1 MLLQHAWLA
10 PLAKPEAIM
19 EEDEDESG
27 EAVPAT
33 EAAKDPFDDPRL
45 PVDVVDKE
53 VSIWVIETLEAK
65 RAGKLKRH
73 DQPALHAAPLDAVAT
88 TSPALEKKDAVAA
101 AAEEPAKEEPAP
113 AES

>member
-19 EEDEDESG
+19 EEEEDESG
-27 EAVPAT
+27 EVVPPP
-33 EAAKDPFDDPRL
+33 EAAQDPFDDPRL
-45 PVDVVDKE
+45 PHDVVDKE
-53 VSIWVIETLEAK
+53 VGLWVVETLEAK

-73 DQPALHAAPLDAVAT
+73 EQPALHAAPLDAVAT
-88 TSPALEKKDAVAA
+88 TSPALEKKDGVAA
-101 AAEEPAKEEPAP
+101 AAEPVAEEPAP